1 MARNS
6 DRLDAIREAKEE
18 RLHHLEL
25 RAAREGANTPA
36 EVAIEIDDLRR
47 ELAPVQAVTLSPVS
61 DNTLDALNAY
71 GRLEATMRAVMSL
84 TADVA
89 ELKTDNKTDR
99 AQRIERQ
106 HRVDLL
112 LVGLFCAVVALGVLQ
127 LVR

>member
-1 MARNS
+1 
-6 DRLDAIREAKEE
+6 
-18 RLHHLEL
+18 
-25 RAAREGANTPA
+25 
-36 EVAIEIDDLRR
+36 
-47 ELAPVQAVTLSPVS
+47 
-61 DNTLDALNAY
+61 
-71 GRLEATMRAVMSL
+71 
-84 TADVA
+84 VA